1 MRREKVELFLFNFS
15 NYLLFIYILFRKNHD
30 KNYLMVLFF
39 FTLDFALGTGNVRK
53 IKIYSSLRIS
63 HYLFVYNINTF
74 LELVYNNLILH

>member
-1 MRREKVELFLFNFS
+1 MRREKVELFLFNFC

-39 FTLDFALGTGNVRK
+39 FTLDFALGTGNVRIFGKK

-63 HYLFVYNINTF
+63 HYLFVFI
-74 LELVYNNLILH
+74 ILTLFSN